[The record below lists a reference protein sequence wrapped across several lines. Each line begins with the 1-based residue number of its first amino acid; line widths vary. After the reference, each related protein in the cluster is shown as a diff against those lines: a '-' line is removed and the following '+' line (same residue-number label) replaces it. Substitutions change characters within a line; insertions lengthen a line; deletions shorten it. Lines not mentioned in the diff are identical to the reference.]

1 MTIPEDQLRFII
13 NFDETCLSLDGS
25 DGGQRS
31 GRPAITLHD
40 PRFPYNGKQTNKDSL
55 TATLVCGSNAAGEA
69 LPPHFQFQTKAT
81 TDDGQRIWNEVFQ
94 FCPSVIGKFGTN
106 FERSWDCTFGL
117 NTKGGMDNPEFE
129 QYVMNSILPLYPD
142 TYDRPGHR
150 LLMKCDSG
158 PGRLQ
163 VELLAKLWF
172 LGVYLYP
179 CVPNTSAGTQET
191 DRTYGLFKS
200 KYRTNLAD
208 LIDECVN
215 QGKSVSMPQYKHG
228 LLVFGGVDP
237 DTGLKLPSAFEIRF
251 SRKNC
256 IDSWTKIG
264 ATPLTRKC
272 LNDPQVRKSI
282 DANKEY
288 ALVINSIQEANNYT
302 VYALTEAGYNGLA
315 LQALISVRP
324 PDSQMGPITERMSRE

>member
-13 NFDETCLSLDGS
+13 NFDETCLSLDDS

-31 GRPAITLHD
+31 GHPAITLHD
-40 PRFPYNGKQTNKDSL
+40 PCFPYNGKRTNKDSL

-117 NTKGGMDNPEFE
+117 NTKGGMDNHEFE
-129 QYVMNSILPLYPD
+129 QYVMDSILPLYPD

-158 PGRLQ
+158 PGHLQ

-179 CVPNTSAGTQET
+179 CVPNTTAVTQET

-215 QGKSVSMPQYKHG
+215 QGKSVSV
-228 LLVFGGVDP
+228 L
-237 DTGLKLPSAFEIRF
+237 
-251 SRKNC
+251 
-256 IDSWTKIG
+256 
-264 ATPLTRKC
+264 
-272 LNDPQVRKSI
+272 
-282 DANKEY
+282 
-288 ALVINSIQEANNYT
+288 
-302 VYALTEAGYNGLA
+302 
-315 LQALISVRP
+315 
-324 PDSQMGPITERMSRE
+324 